1 MAYFEA
7 AKRQAEYFVNRAT
20 RFQIN
25 ASSSAISHRDE
36 PAQLWGDFIY
46 MVPPFLAYYGVATQD
61 LHFLEEAV
69 HQCRLYNEVLRTNIT
84 LETGQTC
91 HGLWRHIV
99 SDPAVLPDGK
109 CCNDPNV
116 WLTSNAW
123 AVAGMTRVLATISKW
138 RPPLESPIS
147 AANARFLDEG
157 TKGLLDILTSM
168 LECTMGQARDSAS
181 GLLENYLDGP
191 SHLPA
196 RYAFGDTAG
205 TALMAAAVYR
215 LAVLFPE
222 MFATPLFLDWADTNW
237 LAVSKHVDRD
247 GTAGPVADV
256 SHVPSEVSVPRTSEG
271 QSMVL
276 LMYSARRGC
285 LRAGFCSNRRQQW
298 RSLWDAFAWWW
309 QG

>member
-1 MAYFEA
+1 MAG
-7 AKRQAEYFVNRAT
+7 
-20 RFQIN
+20 I
-25 ASSSAISHRDE
+25 
-36 PAQLWGDFIY
+36 
-46 MVPPFLAYYGVATQD
+46 
-61 LHFLEEAV
+61 
-69 HQCRLYNEVLRTNIT
+69 
-84 LETGQTC
+84 
-91 HGLWRHIV
+91 
-99 SDPAVLPDGK
+99 
-109 CCNDPNV
+109 
-116 WLTSNAW
+116 
-123 AVAGMTRVLATISKW
+123 TRVLATISKW
-138 RPPLESPIS
+138 RPPLESLIS
-147 AANARFLDEG
+147 AADYAQFLDEG
-157 TKGLLDILTSM
+157 TKRLLDILTAM
-168 LECTMGQARDSAS
+168 LECTMSQARDSGS
-181 GLLENYLDGP
+181 DLLKNYLDGP
-191 SHLPA
+191 SHLTA

-256 SHVPSEVSVPRTSEG
+256 SHVPSEVPVPWTSEG

-276 LMYSARRGC
+276 LMYSACRDC